1 MKRSRGEI
9 FGAAFVAALVVAVV
23 FATAVSTT
31 AADSKLAL
39 VKENSGALYQKK

>member
-1 MKRSRGEI
+1 ME
-9 FGAAFVAALVVAVV
+9 AV